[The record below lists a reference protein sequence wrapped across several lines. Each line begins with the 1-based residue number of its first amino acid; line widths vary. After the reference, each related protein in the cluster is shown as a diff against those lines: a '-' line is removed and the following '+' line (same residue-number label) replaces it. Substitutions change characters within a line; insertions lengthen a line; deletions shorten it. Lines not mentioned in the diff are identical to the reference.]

1 MARPTIVPNGK
12 EGYWTDEEIIV
23 SKTDLKGKIT
33 YANDVFVR
41 LADMSVEEL
50 IGQPHNVIRHPD
62 MPRCI
67 FKLLWGTLEQQKEIF
82 AYVVNLGK
90 NGEHYWVLAHVTP
103 SFDVNSNVVGYHSNR
118 RKPSISQVA
127 QIKELYSAL
136 KSEENKHTSPK
147 EGIEASEKLLLQML
161 KDKGVS
167 YEEFVLSI

>member
-1 MARPTIVPNGK
+1 MTRPTVAPNGK

-41 LADMSVEEL
+41 LANMSVEEL

-67 FKLLWGTLEQQKEIF
+67 FKLLWNKLEQKKEIF
-82 AYVVNLGK
+82 AYVINLGR
-90 NGEHYWVLAHVTP
+90 NGEHYWVFAHVTP
-103 SFDVNSNVVGYHSNR
+103 SFNNEGNVIGYHSNR
-118 RKPSISQVA
+118 RKPKPEQISK
-127 QIKELYSAL
+127 IKEIYSLL
-136 KSEENKHTSPK
+136 KSEESKHNSPK
-147 EGIEASEKLLLQML
+147 EAILASENLLIKMLQQ
-161 KDKGVS
+161 KGVS